1 MYLDGYGKT
10 RQFTQEEMDGT
21 DKSWSIFQ
29 PRTWWYGGYVPSG
42 YASADS
48 SAAASSI

>member
-1 MYLDGYGKT
+1 
-10 RQFTQEEMDGT
+10 MDGT

-42 YASADS
+42 SAPPSRDHSSTASTA
-48 SAAASSI
+48 I